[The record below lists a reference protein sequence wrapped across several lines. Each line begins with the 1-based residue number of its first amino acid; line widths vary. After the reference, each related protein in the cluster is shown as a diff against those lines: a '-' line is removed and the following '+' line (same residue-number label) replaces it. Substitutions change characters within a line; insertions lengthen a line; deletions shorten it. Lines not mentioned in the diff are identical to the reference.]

1 VPYRAAGWGIKGLQ
15 RVAPY
20 DIFVSMKTVTKR
32 ELVRN
37 PSVVS
42 HLRPGEAIQIE
53 DGEHPITVSRAK
65 RQQLT
70 AEEIEAEI
78 QRICRDSP
86 VMDVQEVLNDLRR

>member
-1 VPYRAAGWGIKGLQ
+1 MKWADL
-15 RVAPY
+15 Y
-20 DIFVSMKTVTKR
+20 DIFVSMKTVSKR

-42 HLRPGEAIQIE
+42 HLRPGESIQIE
-53 DGEHPITVSRAK
+53 DGENPITVSRAK

-78 QRICRDSP
+78 QRICKGSP
-86 VMDVQEVLNDLRR
+86 VMDVQEVLNDLRQ